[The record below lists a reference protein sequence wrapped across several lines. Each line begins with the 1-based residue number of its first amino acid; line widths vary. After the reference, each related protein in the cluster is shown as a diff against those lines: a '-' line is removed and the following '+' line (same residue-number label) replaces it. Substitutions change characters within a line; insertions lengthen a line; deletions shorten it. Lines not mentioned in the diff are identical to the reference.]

1 LAKDLA
7 EILGL
12 SCSHHRGERGARPVY
27 SGTPE
32 LIGRKTTNGA
42 PIRDKG
48 TEETN
53 YEQNV

>member
-12 SCSHHRGERGARPVY
+12 SCSHLRGERGARPVY